1 MDKSAN
7 KGRRPRAAERLATR
21 LRLDA
26 ARDAGRLSETD
37 HAARTARATRVRTI
51 GDLRALT
58 SDLRDARAADEAER
72 PVRPPGPPPTG
83 RPSPSGVQ
91 PTELGPSAGSSTP
104 WSVAAA
110 PASAVSAT
118 AGSTPSGRGEA
129 GTSSGEPT
137 TSGRGEPV
145 GEGAR
150 AESAASV
157 ADPVPVR
164 SDGTSEG
171 RASWVRGPVGVVVA
185 VLIAIVGVWVIAT
198 NPFAA
203 DETSA
208 RPELPDMTTAAGV
221 DSFLGAYREH
231 FGDLLADEV
240 TFHPTHVSIV
250 RAVAGDPA
258 QAERYSYDGE
268 FDTWSNP
275 DDRDPELAPI
285 DLGVIDI
292 ATLGTMLADAPRTV
306 GAPGTT
312 LSHVILERS
321 PLSRDREPLFV
332 IYPASGGFWMV
343 TTAGE
348 SVYVSSFG
356 S

>member
-1 MDKSAN
+1 M
-7 KGRRPRAAERLATR
+7 
-21 LRLDA
+21 
-26 ARDAGRLSETD
+26 
-37 HAARTARATRVRTI
+37 
-51 GDLRALT
+51 
-58 SDLRDARAADEAER
+58 
-72 PVRPPGPPPTG
+72 
-83 RPSPSGVQ
+83 
-91 PTELGPSAGSSTP
+91 
-104 WSVAAA
+104 
-110 PASAVSAT
+110 
-118 AGSTPSGRGEA
+118 
-129 GTSSGEPT
+129 
-137 TSGRGEPV
+137 
-145 GEGAR
+145 
-150 AESAASV
+150 
-157 ADPVPVR
+157 
-164 SDGTSEG
+164 
-171 RASWVRGPVGVVVA
+171 
-185 VLIAIVGVWVIAT
+185 LIAIVGVWVIAT

-250 RAVAGDPA
+250 RAMAGNPA

-292 ATLGTMLADAPRTV
+292 ATLGTLLADAPRTV